1 MNARVV
7 GHEEAIKNLMAE
19 RYLLGELM
27 EEERSSYEE
36 HLFSCETCF
45 EQIKVGTELVSQIRQ
60 LGPEVTNPVPG
71 FMSRFMR
78 NLSQPATVTAF
89 GLLLFTGGFAIH
101 QNSVISRLKAPR
113 PELRYTLVG
122 VAHGSSEANL
132 IQASKGSE
140 LSLNVEYERKGEFT
154 SYRAEILSGSGKI
167 IHSVALPENQV
178 GTMASIDMPAEAL
191 EAGQYSMVVLGRR
204 SDGTLQEVGRNS
216 FELQF
221 TAN

>member
-1 MNARVV
+1 
-7 GHEEAIKNLMAE
+7 MAE

-36 HLFSCETCF
+36 HMFSCEACF

-60 LGPEVTNPVPG
+60 LGPEAVNPVPG
-71 FMSRFMR
+71 FMSSLIR
-78 NLSQPATVTAF
+78 NVRQPATAAVF
-89 GLLLFTGGFAIH
+89 GLFLFTGGLAIH
-101 QNSVISRLKAPR
+101 QNSVISRLKEPR

-122 VAHGSSEANL
+122 VAHGSGEANL
-132 IQASKGSE
+132 IQASKRSE

-154 SYRAEILSGSGKI
+154 SYQVEILSGSGKI
-167 IHSVALPENQV
+167 IHSVILPENQV

-191 EAGQYSMVVLGRR
+191 KAGQYSMVVLGRR